1 MNAAAVDPLALPMV
15 SGLGA
20 KATDND
26 GRNPEAL
33 RLITFHDVRAL
44 VDNPQQIEKP
54 RSQWLIP
61 STHQSRKNHDKNGKR
76 PVIWADLDNPTTTI
90 EQTADIV
97 RGIIGGCDFEVY
109 ASSSATADKQKCRI
123 LVPVKQ
129 EIPPGQ
135 WILVSEVFLAKLEA
149 AGIEADPASKVLGQ
163 VLYLPNRGKFY
174 DTASAR
180 NGDLFEPLDVWGREL
195 EQRAA
200 ELQRQAEEQKQ
211 AQEAARTRRE
221 ALQAARST
229 SGFKS
234 PIDAFNAAYDV
245 AEILTR
251 NGYAQR
257 GETFRH
263 PASATGNYSARVRIA
278 AGGDRRVH
286 SLSTSDPLYTGGK
299 GGDGAH
305 DAFSAFC
312 VLEHGGNREAAI
324 KDAAD
329 NWLTIGGES
338 WNKVQRR
345 EWAKQQQEQQRN
357 AAAPVDF
364 GQTFAPLAD
373 PETGELIEAAA
384 DPLELHPYA
393 NFKDVP
399 DKTPAPRWI
408 IPGLIVHGVVT
419 ISGARGVGK
428 TTAILPLAMTA
439 AGLHGNLD
447 PLKPKHWRHV
457 IYIVEDMDQAH
468 RIISGIVKHG
478 GLGIKMEDVRER
490 LHLVEARRLD
500 PAYVVKVGKLYRE
513 KFARN
518 VKGVEVPPLVV
529 FDTKAATLEME
540 NENDNSEGS
549 RAIAA
554 LRQQFND
561 LPTWIIDHIAKAQF
575 GRTDIKT
582 MSSRGAGSIEGDTNQ
597 NCYLIEENGQRLF
610 CLGKHRFEEKWDTL
624 KVDSYTAEVIAVD
637 EWGDPE
643 PTTLRWGIMSP
654 LEVPRDEARRQAQ
667 QEAKEAEDKQ
677 RTEGMRGAI
686 LDAVQIAQQSGNPLN
701 KAGIKGKVKGRSTD
715 VVREIDALMADGWL
729 HEIPVPKNQRLTPSK
744 SHFLVKLT
752 TPEHDAFMESGELP
766 PHLYEVPQSWKKP
779 EIPPVPEVEDENPE
793 N

>member
-97 RGIIGGCDFEVY
+97 RGIVGGCDFEVY

-123 LVPVKQ
+123 LVPVKRGM
-129 EIPPGQ
+129 PPEQ
-135 WILVSEVFLAKLEA
+135 WIRVSEVFLAKLKA
-149 AGIEADPASKVLGQ
+149 AGIEGDPASKVLGQ

-221 ALQAARST
+221 ALNASRST
-229 SGFKS
+229 SAFER
-234 PIDAFNAAYDV
+234 PIDAFNVAYDV

-257 GETFRH
+257 GDTFRH

-312 VLEHGGNREAAI
+312 VLEHGGNRDAAT
-324 KDAAD
+324 KDAGD

-338 WNKVQRR
+338 WNKVRHR
-345 EWAKQQQEQQRN
+345 EWAQQQKQQHVER
-357 AAAPVDF
+357 V
-364 GQTFAPLAD
+364 FAESDLD
-373 PETGELIEAAA
+373 PETGEIVTADGMKP
-384 DPLELHPYA
+384 DPLEWHPLA
-393 NFKDVP
+393 QIVEHATE
-399 DKTPAPRWI
+399 TPAVRWL
-408 IPGLIVHGVVT
+408 IPGLIENGVVT

-428 TTAILPLAMTA
+428 TTSILPLAMTA
-439 AGLHGNLD
+439 AGLHHPD
-447 PLKPKHWRHV
+447 SPLKPKHWRHV
-457 IYIVEDMDQAH
+457 VYIVEHVDQAH
-468 RIISGIVKHG
+468 RIVDGIVKYG
-478 GLGIKMEDVRER
+478 ELGITMEDVRER
-490 LHLVEARRLD
+490 LHLVEAKRLP
-500 PAYVVKVGKLYRE
+500 PAQVVKVGKLYRE
-513 KFARN
+513 RYAREVN
-518 VKGVEVPPLVV
+518 GVELKPLVV
-529 FDTKAATLEME
+529 FDTKAAVLELE

-549 RAIAA
+549 RAVAA
-554 LRQQFND
+554 IRQDFEG
-561 LPTWIIDHIAKAQF
+561 LPAWIIGHIAKASF
-575 GRTDIKT
+575 GKTDVEGL
-582 MSSRGAGSIEGDTNQ
+582 SDRGAGSFEADTIQ
-597 NCYLIEENGQRLF
+597 NCYLVKENGQRLF
-610 CLGKHRFEEKWDTL
+610 LVGKERCSPKWREL
-624 KVDSYTAEVIAVD
+624 KVETGVVEVLGVD
-637 EWGDPE
+637 EFGDLE
-643 PTTLRWGIMSP
+643 PTTLTWGILAP
-654 LEVPRDEARRQAQ
+654 LEVPRAQAREQARQEANEAAELVRRAEMRQAVF
-667 QEAKEAEDKQ
+667 
-677 RTEGMRGAI
+677 
-686 LDAVQIAQQSGNPLN
+686 DAVEVAWRSGNPLSKN
-701 KAGIKGKVKGRSTD
+701 GVKGTVRGFQSKD
-715 VVREIDALMADGWL
+715 VLLELEALLAEGWL
-729 HEIPVPKNQRLTPSK
+729 HEIGVPSAERVHPRKAF
-744 SHFLVKLT
+744 FLVKL
-752 TPEHDAFMESGELP
+752 ESREWDVFRDSGTLP
-766 PHLYEVPQSWKKP
+766 ADKLVIPQSWRKP
-779 EIPPVPEVEDENPE
+779 EISIVPEVEPENPE

>member
-44 VDNPQQIEKP
+44 VDNPQQVEKP

-61 STHQSRKNHDKNGKR
+61 STHRSRKNHDKNGKR

-90 EQTADIV
+90 QQTADIV
-97 RGIIGGCDFEVY
+97 RGIVKGCDFEVY
-109 ASSSATADKQKCRI
+109 ASFSATAAKQKCRI
-123 LVPVKQ
+123 LVPVKRGM
-129 EIPPGQ
+129 PPEQ
-135 WILVSEVFLAKLEA
+135 WIRVSEVFLAKLEA
-149 AGIEADPASKVLGQ
+149 AGIEADPASKALGQ

-180 NGDLFEPLDVWGREL
+180 NGDLFEPLDWWELEL

-200 ELQRQAEEQKQ
+200 ELEQQRKEQQQ

-251 NGYAQR
+251 NGYTQR

-263 PASATGNYSARVRIA
+263 PASATGSYSARVRIA

-324 KDAAD
+324 EDAAD

-357 AAAPVDF
+357 AAALADF
-364 GQTFAPLAD
+364 GQTFPPLAD
-373 PETGELIEAAA
+373 PDTGELVTPEPPRPLLVPVDVAGVWTDPSPPTEFIWGEYLPRGTTTLFAA
-384 DPLELHPYA
+384 HGGTG
-393 NFKDVP
+393 KS
-399 DKTPAPRWI
+399 TI
-408 IPGLIVHGVVT
+408 GLMLAVAT
-419 ISGARGVGK
+419 AVG
-428 TTAILPLAMTA
+428 LPL
-439 AGLHGNLD
+439 
-447 PLKPKHWRHV
+447 
-457 IYIVEDMDQAH
+457 
-468 RIISGIVKHG
+468 
-478 GLGIKMEDVRER
+478 LG
-490 LHLVEARRLD
+490 
-500 PAYVVKVGKLYRE
+500 
-513 KFARN
+513 
-518 VKGVEVPPLVV
+518 VP
-529 FDTKAATLEME
+529 TKAAPAIFVSLEDGARIVRDRLGRICRWLNVEPARLAGRLFILDGTENPELYQADNRNKAGEESRAYAELLALVQSTGAGLVLIDNASDAYGGDEIVRRQVRGFIRSLNLIAQHGDAAVMLLAHVDKTTSRAGKSDNGEGYSGSTAWHNSVRSRLFLSRDKDTKLLTLEHQKGNLAKQCHE
-540 NENDNSEGS
+540 PLLIVWPDDGFPQAYAAPEGGGVDFGALAE
-549 RAIAA
+549 RADG
-554 LRQQFND
+554 RQQDKNAAE
-561 LPTWIIDHIAKAQF
+561 L
-575 GRTDIKT
+575 IKLLAEFE
-582 MSSRGAGSIEGDTNQ
+582 SRGQYASPAASAKTNVFALLRADPQ
-597 NCYLIEENGQRLF
+597 FKRLK
-610 CLGKHRFEEKWDTL
+610 LGKDAVSAIVTQCQRAGWIEAM
-624 KVDSYTAEVIAVD
+624 SYRAD
-637 EWGDPE
+637 Y
-643 PTTLRWGIMSP
+643 
-654 LEVPRDEARRQAQ
+654 
-667 QEAKEAEDKQ
+667 KDKQ
-677 RTEGMRGAI
+677 RWTVT
-686 LDAVQIAQQSGNPLN
+686 D
-701 KAGIKGKVKGRSTD
+701 KGREWAGLAVPPSPPSPPSCQ
-715 VVREIDALMADGWL
+715 DG
-729 HEIPVPKNQRLTPSK
+729 
-744 SHFLVKLT
+744 
-752 TPEHDAFMESGELP
+752 G
-766 PHLYEVPQSWKKP
+766 
-779 EIPPVPEVEDENPE
+779 
-793 N
+793 